1 MINQKVEQGMR
12 NSVNSKFRSK
22 RKRFL
27 LRFEKDN
34 KNYPYAVVDS
44 KFNNYVG
51 RNFKTEEEA
60 ISWRDF
66 QNKTPTFGH
75 FEIPKCIRIYNT

>member
-1 MINQKVEQGMR
+1 MK
-12 NSVNSKFRSK
+12 NSANSKSNKFRSK

-27 LRFEKDN
+27 LRHDEKN
-34 KNYPYAVVDS
+34 TNWPFAVVDT
-44 KFNNYVG
+44 KFEKEYVA
-51 RNFKTEEEA
+51 RNFKTEEDA
-60 ISWRDF
+60 IAWRDF